1 MSASAPCAVRTLMPL
16 AGSRRY
22 RRSVNKLCYAC
33 RLSAQCRFGGACE
46 SDRKRRPCVP
56 SHGWRA
62 QGCPLLPPFDVLL
75 TRELTFADLSGAFIA
90 FLSSRVNSR
99 GNFVCG
105 SWARLGTV
113 CRPGALEALCCPE
126 KWIAAASSS
135 ILVPKSCRRHRAD
148 QRARQLI
155 PMIRGS

>member
-1 MSASAPCAVRTLMPL
+1 MSASAPCAVRTLMLL

-46 SDRKRRPCVP
+46 SGRKRRPCVP
-56 SHGWRA
+56 PHGWRT
-62 QGCPLLPPFDVLL
+62 QGCPLLPSFDVLL
-75 TRELTFADLSGAFIA
+75 TRELTFAIFPVR
-90 FLSSRVNSR
+90 SSHFSLRELTLAAISHVVHGLDWGQFAGRVL
-99 GNFVCG
+99 GG
-105 SWARLGTV
+105 SL
-113 CRPGALEALCCPE
+113 LPE
-126 KWIAAASSS
+126 NWIAVASSS

-155 PMIRGS
+155 PMTRGS